1 MSGAR
6 TTTGYALALL
16 VLVTGACADG
26 APTAPAAR
34 PAALTPEDPRF
45 EEDGE
50 DGEGEGED
58 GEDGEGEEDDSDELL
73 SCPVSQRRTA
83 RKTIGRGGGTLY
95 VGRHKLTIPAGALAQ
110 PVTITASQVAGAA
123 PQVEF
128 QPHGLQFARPARLT
142 LDYSHCR
149 VPGWPPLAIVYYTTD
164 AAGLHIEEYLDAAWT
179 GTGDEDE
186 DEDDEG
192 GARLAAALEH
202 FSGYAVAYRTRT
214 RRTY

>member
-1 MSGAR
+1 MIGAR

-34 PAALTPEDPRF
+34 PAALTPEDARF

-50 DGEGEGED
+50 D
-58 GEDGEGEEDDSDELL
+58 GEEDDSDELL
-73 SCPVSQRRTA
+73 SCPVSPRRTA
-83 RKTIGRGGGTLY
+83 RKTIGRAGGTLA
-95 VGRHKLTIPAGALAQ
+95 VGRHKLSIPAGALAQ
-110 PVTITASQVAGAA
+110 NVTITATQVAGAA